1 MRDDKLINTR
11 ILTFLTFLLILL
23 TGILSIYSVRN
34 LNSNVHWTLHTKD
47 VLQLSDELYA
57 SILEIESNLRGYS
70 LSSDARFISDYS
82 NGKRASLKILD
93 SLQRLTIE
101 NKSQQIN
108 FQNLRQLIGEKFLL
122 SDSILAMVRVS
133 EINKNPQIALIVIRG
148 KEITQKIKDA
158 ISQINEEEN
167 SFLAKTNT
175 GLHRNLNILPAILL
189 FTTLIGVGAGAL
201 SLYSLYQY
209 NKKKVEGDIRIADY
223 QQQLKD
229 QIQLLHESN
238 KELEQFAYVAS
249 HDLQEPLR
257 KITSFSDLLMEQFKS
272 NLDGDGALY
281 LERIHHS
288 ASRMRLLINDLLNY
302 SRVSRNLPIEQIDLN
317 ATMVAVKEDLEI
329 QIKEKNA
336 AIEVFNLPVITGN
349 NSECRQLFQ
358 NLISN
363 SLKFSIQGVRP
374 HISILAGDAGVEDL
388 KHLAGYDASK
398 QYLSIK
404 VTDNGIGFNQ
414 EYADKIFI
422 IFQRLH
428 GRDEYEGTG
437 IGLAICKKIT
447 EKYGGTIYARSFP
460 GKGATFVILLP
471 KRYSSAES
479 AHYKEPDQLI

>member
-1 MRDDKLINTR
+1 MRDDKLKNTR

-23 TGILSIYSVRN
+23 TGILSVYSVRN

-57 SILEIESNLRGYS
+57 SILETESNLRGYS
-70 LSSDARFISDYS
+70 LSNDARFISEYS
-82 NGKRASLKILD
+82 NGKRGSMKILD
-93 SLQRLTIE
+93 SLQRLITEI
-101 NKSQQIN
+101 KSQKIN
-108 FQNLRQLIGEKFLL
+108 FQNLRRDIEEKFRL
-122 SDSILAMVRVS
+122 SDSILAIVRVN
-133 EINKNPQIALIVIRG
+133 ETRRNTQIALIVIRG

-209 NKKKVEGDIRIADY
+209 NKNKDEAEIRIADY

-229 QIQLLHESN
+229 QIQLLYESN

-257 KITSFSDLLMEQFKS
+257 KITSFSDLLMEQYKS

-302 SRVSRNLPIEQIDLN
+302 SRVSRLLPIEKIDLN
-317 ATMVAVKEDLEI
+317 AIIVAVQEDLEI
-329 QIKEKNA
+329 PIKEKNA
-336 AIEVFNLPVITGN
+336 TIEVSPLPVLTGN
-349 NSECRQLFQ
+349 NSEFRQLFQ

-363 SLKFSIQGVRP
+363 SLKFSIQGISP
-374 HISILAGDAGVEDL
+374 HISIFAEDASAEDL
-388 KHLAGYDASK
+388 KHLPGHDISK

-404 VTDNGIGFNQ
+404 LTDNGIGFSQ

-437 IGLAICKKIT
+437 IGLAICKKIA
-447 EKYGGTIYARSFP
+447 EKYGGTIFARSAP
-460 GKGATFVILLP
+460 GKGTTFVILLP
-471 KRYSSAES
+471 KMGPLTES
-479 AHYKEPDQLI
+479 VF